1 MKRDQLIVALDLP
14 NVQEAKKIVK
24 ALGDEVVF
32 YKLGLRLF
40 TQEGPSFISWLKKK
54 NKKVFLD
61 LKFHDIPNTVAQA
74 VESATRLGVDLLT
87 VHASGGPEML
97 RAAVQSAKASAKKFK
112 KKRPQI
118 FAVTVLTSMDDL
130 SFLGLSLKVSE
141 QVERLAQ
148 LSFDSHV
155 DGVVCSPEEIT
166 SLKTKFKNKLKVLSP
181 GIRLDEKSKDDQKRV
196 ASPQSAMRA
205 GADYI
210 VIGRPVLLADKP
222 KNVVRSLFKQ
232 VRSGV

>member
-14 NVQEAKKIVK
+14 NIQEAKKIVK

-87 VHASGGPEML
+87 LHASGGPEML

-181 GIRLDEKSKDDQKRV
+181 GIRLDDKSKDDQKRV

>member
-181 GIRLDEKSKDDQKRV
+181 GIRLDDKSKDDQKRV